1 MAKAAK
7 LVVELNEGSV
17 DRLGMLLAQIAD
29 LTKEADAIKD
39 AIKLSGESR
48 EGSLFKAVLVDMDRK
63 VFDKEF
69 FIADNGPN
77 GAAIYDAYTKNTVCV
92 SVRVTSR

>member
-1 MAKAAK
+1 MAKAK
-7 LVVELNEGSV
+7 MVVELNEGSV

-29 LTKEADAIKD
+29 LTAEADAIKD
-39 AIKLSGESR
+39 AIKKSGESL
-48 EGSLFKAVLVDMDRK
+48 EGSFFKATLVDMDRK

-69 FIADNGPN
+69 FIKDNGPD
-77 GAAIYDAYTKNTVCV
+77 GAAIYDAYTKNTSCI

>member
-1 MAKAAK
+1 MAKAK

-39 AIKLSGESR
+39 AIKLSGVSA
-48 EGSLFKAVLVDMDRK
+48 EGSFFKATLVDMDRK

-69 FIADNGPN
+69 FIADQGPQ
-77 GAAIYDAYTKNTVCV
+77 GAAIYDAYTKNTSCI

>member
-1 MAKAAK
+1 MAKAK

-39 AIKLSGESR
+39 AIKLSGQSI
-48 EGSLFKAVLVDMDRK
+48 EGSLFKATLVDSDRK

-69 FIADNGPN
+69 FIADQGPN

>member
-1 MAKAAK
+1 MAKAK

-29 LTKEADAIKD
+29 LTAEADAIKD
-39 AIKLSGESR
+39 AIRKSGASH
-48 EGSLFKAVLVDMDRK
+48 EGSFFKATLVDMDRK
-63 VFDKEF
+63 VFDKDF
-69 FIADNGPN
+69 FIKDQGTD
-77 GAAIYDAYTKNTVCV
+77 GAAIYDAYTKNTSCI

>member
-1 MAKAAK
+1 MAKAK

-29 LTKEADAIKD
+29 LTEQADAIKD
-39 AIKLSGESR
+39 AIKRGGQSI
-48 EGSLFKAVLVDMDRK
+48 EGSLFKATLVDSDRK

-69 FIADNGPN
+69 FVEQN
-77 GAAIYDAYTKNTVCV
+77 GADVYDAYTKNTVSV

>member
-1 MAKAAK
+1 MAKAK

-17 DRLGMLLAQIAD
+17 DRLGVLLAQIAD

-39 AIKLSGESR
+39 AIKLSGQSI
-48 EGSLFKAVLVDMDRK
+48 EGNLFKATLVDMDRK

-69 FIADNGPN
+69 FVAQN
-77 GAAIYDAYTKNTVCV
+77 GAEVYDAYTKNTVCV

>member
-17 DRLGMLLAQIAD
+17 DRLGMLLAQIAA

-39 AIKLSGESR
+39 AIKLSGLSH
-48 EGSLFKAVLVDMDRK
+48 EGSFFKATLVDMDRK

-69 FIADNGPN
+69 FVAQN
-77 GAAIYDAYTKNTVCV
+77 GADVYDAYTKNTVSV

>member
-39 AIKLSGESR
+39 AIKLSGLSH
-48 EGSLFKAVLVDMDRK
+48 EGSFFKATLVDMDRK

-69 FIADNGPN
+69 FVAQN
-77 GAAIYDAYTKNTVCV
+77 GADVYDAYTKHTVSV

>member
-1 MAKAAK
+1 MAKAK

-17 DRLGMLLAQIAD
+17 DRLGVLLAQIKD
-29 LTKEADAIKD
+29 LTDQADAIKE
-39 AIKLSGESR
+39 AIKKSGESQ
-48 EGSLFKAVLVDMDRK
+48 EGSLFKATLVDMDRK

-69 FIADNGPN
+69 FVEQN
-77 GAAIYDAYTKNTVCV
+77 GAEVYDAYTKNTVCV

>member
-1 MAKAAK
+1 MAKAK

-39 AIKLSGESR
+39 AIKLSGQSI
-48 EGSLFKAVLVDMDRK
+48 EGSLFKATLVDSDRK

-69 FIADNGPN
+69 FVAQN
-77 GAAIYDAYTKNTVCV
+77 GAEVYDAYTKNTVSV

>member
-1 MAKAAK
+1 MAKAK

-29 LTKEADAIKD
+29 LTLEADAIKT
-39 AIKLSGESR
+39 AIKLSGASL
-48 EGSLFKAVLVDMDRK
+48 EGSFFRATLVDMDRK

-69 FIADNGPN
+69 FIADQGP
-77 GAAIYDAYTKNTVCV
+77 AIYDAYTKNTSCI

>member
-1 MAKAAK
+1 MAKAK

-17 DRLGMLLAQIAD
+17 DRLGVLLAQIAD

-39 AIKLSGESR
+39 AIKLSGDSR
-48 EGSLFKAVLVDMDRK
+48 EGNLFKATLVDMDRK

-69 FIADNGPN
+69 FVAQN
-77 GAAIYDAYTKNTVCV
+77 GAEVYDAYTKNTSCI

>member
-1 MAKAAK
+1 MAKAK

-17 DRLGMLLAQIAD
+17 DRLGVLLAQIKD
-29 LTKEADAIKD
+29 LTDQADAIKE
-39 AIKLSGESR
+39 AIKLSGESH
-48 EGSLFKAVLVDMDRK
+48 EGSLFKATLVDMDRK

-69 FIADNGPN
+69 FIKDHGPN
-77 GAAIYDAYTKNTVCV
+77 GAEVYDAYTKNTSCI

>member
-1 MAKAAK
+1 MAKAK

-29 LTKEADAIKD
+29 LTAEADAIK
-39 AIKLSGESR
+39 KSGASL
-48 EGSLFKAVLVDMDRK
+48 EGSFFKATLVDMDRK

-69 FIADNGPN
+69 FIKDNGPN
-77 GAAIYDAYTKNTVCV
+77 GAAIYDAYTKNTSCI

>member
-1 MAKAAK
+1 MAKAK

-17 DRLGMLLAQIAD
+17 DRLGVLLAQIAD

-39 AIKLSGESR
+39 AIKLSGQSI
-48 EGSLFKAVLVDMDRK
+48 EGSLFKATLVDMDRK

-69 FIADNGPN
+69 FVAQN
-77 GAAIYDAYTKNTVCV
+77 GAEVYDAYTKNTVCV

>member
-1 MAKAAK
+1 MAKAK

-17 DRLGMLLAQIAD
+17 DRLGVLLAQIAD

-39 AIKLSGESR
+39 AIKLSGQSI
-48 EGSLFKAVLVDMDRK
+48 EGNLFKATLVDMDRK

-69 FIADNGPN
+69 FVAQN
-77 GAAIYDAYTKNTVCV
+77 GAEVYDAYTKNTLCI

>member
-1 MAKAAK
+1 MAKAK

-29 LTKEADAIKD
+29 LTSESDAIKD
-39 AIKLSGESR
+39 AIKKSGASL
-48 EGSLFKAVLVDMDRK
+48 EGSFFKATLVDMDRK

-69 FIADNGPN
+69 FVQQH
-77 GAAIYDAYTKNTVCV
+77 GAEMYEDYTKNTVCV

>member
-1 MAKAAK
+1 MAKAK
-7 LVVELNEGSV
+7 LVVELNESSV
-17 DRLGMLLAQIAD
+17 DRLGVLLAQIAD

-39 AIKLSGESR
+39 AIKLSGQSI
-48 EGSLFKAVLVDMDRK
+48 EGSLFKATLVDMDRK

-69 FIADNGPN
+69 FVAQN
-77 GAAIYDAYTKNTVCV
+77 GAEVYDAYTKNTVSV